1 MKEKK
6 EGKREFTCFGNINM
20 VLMPIKPLNSI
31 QMIEG
36 KDQGKESQKER
47 E

>member
-31 QMIEG
+31 QMIKREKTKG
-36 KDQGKESQKER
+36 RSQKER